1 MDYTPV
7 TFSDKVRQGVPAI
20 RKTTMGHQLALAVV
34 FESGFQCF
42 ADKAESYLSLPEQ
55 PKQFLKEVPAAWD
68 ESVLLAG
75 YPADYAVVARRSGD
89 VWYIGG
95 ISGKEEEREIEFTLP
110 AGCEGKSFTMI
121 IDGKDKDS
129 FDYMPVENT
138 NGIPAVLS
146 GRYSLYIIA
155 VPPPPQATSD
165 NTIALAS
172 NAVIIFFFI

>member
-1 MDYTPV
+1 M
-7 TFSDKVRQGVPAI
+7 
-20 RKTTMGHQLALAVV
+20 
-34 FESGFQCF
+34 
-42 ADKAESYLSLPEQ
+42 
-55 PKQFLKEVPAAWD
+55 
-68 ESVLLAG
+68 AG

-138 NGIPAVLS
+138 NGTVKVKVLPN
-146 GRYSLYIIA
+146 GGFAGMIR
-155 VPPPPQATSD
+155 
-165 NTIALAS
+165 
-172 NAVIIFFFI
+172 

>member
-1 MDYTPV
+1 MA
-7 TFSDKVRQGVPAI
+7 R
-20 RKTTMGHQLALAVV
+20 AVV

-95 ISGKEEEREIEFTLP
+95 ISGKEEGREIEFTLP

-129 FDYMPVENT
+129 FRKYKWDGKSESSSERW
-138 NGIPAVLS
+138 LC
-146 GRYSLYIIA
+146 RYDSMII
-155 VPPPPQATSD
+155 T
-165 NTIALAS
+165 LL
-172 NAVIIFFFI
+172 